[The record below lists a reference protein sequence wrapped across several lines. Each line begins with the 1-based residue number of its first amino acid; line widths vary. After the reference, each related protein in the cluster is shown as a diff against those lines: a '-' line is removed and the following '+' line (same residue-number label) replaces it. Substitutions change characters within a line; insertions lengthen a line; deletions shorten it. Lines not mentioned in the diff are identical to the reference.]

1 MRVLFLTWRRIWQP
15 TPVFLPGESLGRGAW
30 WAAVYGVAQS
40 WTRLKWLS
48 SSSSSSWLAGGCPD
62 MTSHSFSWAP
72 GCLSWGCWCYQN
84 RTPWL
89 WPHLTLITPW
99 MHHLYTETQRGL
111 GLNMYFKE
119 HKTLYILIKTLNIK
133 FESFSFFLPPQSIKE
148 RNKKISSDPDAFS
161 GNCFQTFKE
170 KLLPMSHNI
179 FHNIGKRKNIPT
191 WFMRSA

>member
-1 MRVLFLTWRRIWQP
+1 MPPSSSLLKTHFLAFRQGPSPCIHSWWAELSLLRRPQSCWMRVHP
-15 TPVFLPGESLGRGAW
+15 
-30 WAAVYGVAQS
+30 
-40 WTRLKWLS
+40 
-48 SSSSSSWLAGGCPD
+48 
-62 MTSHSFSWAP
+62 
-72 GCLSWGCWCYQN
+72 
-84 RTPWL
+84 